1 MKRVVVSGLLFM
13 MVTLIQPLPVSA
25 GETDIRKVSEL
36 DGDQSV
42 DPEKKGSLEA
52 LSEDDASKEGSVTD
66 TNTIDNDTVD
76 NNTANNGQGTSG
88 TDPDQ
93 NPDQTQNP
101 PQEGSKPD
109 SDQTQEPSD
118 PSAGEPDD
126 STDETDETDE
136 TDPPAEGVRTLSG
149 TWVLNGAGWWFACE
163 DGSWPAGEIA
173 EIGGARYAFN
183 EAGYMITGWYQN
195 ENGWF
200 YFDGSGAMHT
210 DWLLLGN
217 TWYYLDA
224 GDQEHPGRMVADCE
238 KVIRGSRYFFT
249 SNGDMQTDW
258 VLRPEGWYYVDKGG
272 GIRKGWLLLGN
283 VWYYLD
289 GENAEYPGLMCED
302 EWKKVN
308 GAWYYL
314 MDGGAMAQ
322 NWLRQPEG
330 WYYLGGDGARKAGWQ
345 LIGGAWYYLDA
356 QNAEYPN
363 RMCEEEWKKINGVW
377 YYLTGSG
384 AMATGWVHLPE
395 GWYYTDASGARKTGW
410 QAIGG
415 AWYYLDGENTE
426 HPGLMVEENWKEI
439 GGKWYYLTGS
449 GAMAVN
455 WLSRP
460 EGKYYVGSDGAR
472 RTGWQ
477 KISGNWYYF
486 YTEDDPDGNK
496 CGVMAA
502 NTVID
507 GWNISASGIGTNGT
521 PGATPGDVP
530 GGESGDI
537 QSKIEYIKQ
546 FKGVP
551 YVLGGNTTS
560 GWDCSGFT
568 WWALKYLGVSNPPR
582 TALQQSSGGINVNKN
597 NMSEW
602 KPGDILVYTAG
613 GVVNHV
619 ALYLGNGQ
627 LMHALNPTT
636 GTTIQGV
643 EYYEQWDSRNQLALV
658 RRYL

>member
-1 MKRVVVSGLLFM
+1 
-13 MVTLIQPLPVSA
+13 
-25 GETDIRKVSEL
+25 
-36 DGDQSV
+36 
-42 DPEKKGSLEA
+42 
-52 LSEDDASKEGSVTD
+52 
-66 TNTIDNDTVD
+66 
-76 NNTANNGQGTSG
+76 
-88 TDPDQ
+88 
-93 NPDQTQNP
+93 
-101 PQEGSKPD
+101 
-109 SDQTQEPSD
+109 
-118 PSAGEPDD
+118 
-126 STDETDETDE
+126 
-136 TDPPAEGVRTLSG
+136 
-149 TWVLNGAGWWFACE
+149 
-163 DGSWPAGEIA
+163 
-173 EIGGARYAFN
+173 
-183 EAGYMITGWYQN
+183 
-195 ENGWF
+195 
-200 YFDGSGAMHT
+200 MHT

-224 GDQEHPGRMVADCE
+224 GDQEQPGRMVADCE

-345 LIGGAWYYLDA
+345 LIGGAWYYLD
-356 QNAEYPN
+356 
-363 RMCEEEWKKINGVW
+363 
-377 YYLTGSG
+377 
-384 AMATGWVHLPE
+384 
-395 GWYYTDASGARKTGW
+395 
-410 QAIGG
+410 
-415 AWYYLDGENTE
+415 GENTE
-426 HPGLMVEENWKEI
+426 QPGLRLEENWKEI
-439 GGKWYYLTGS
+439 GGKCYYLTGS

-496 CGVMAA
+496 CGVMAT

-582 TALQQSSGGINVNKN
+582 TALQQSIGGINVNKN

>member
-42 DPEKKGSLEA
+42 DPEKKGSLED
-52 LSEDDASKEGSVTD
+52 LSEEDASKEGGVTD

-76 NNTANNGQGTSG
+76 NNTADNGQGTSG
-88 TDPDQ
+88 TD
-93 NPDQTQNP
+93 PDQTQNP

-118 PSAGEPDD
+118 PSAEEPDD
-126 STDETDETDE
+126 SADEEDETDE

-149 TWVLNGAGWWFACE
+149 AWVLNGAGWWFACE

-345 LIGGAWYYLDA
+345 LIGGAWYYLD
-356 QNAEYPN
+356 
-363 RMCEEEWKKINGVW
+363 
-377 YYLTGSG
+377 
-384 AMATGWVHLPE
+384 
-395 GWYYTDASGARKTGW
+395 
-410 QAIGG
+410 
-415 AWYYLDGENTE
+415 GENTE

-439 GGKWYYLTGS
+439 GGKCYYLTGS

-496 CGVMAA
+496 CGVMAT

-521 PGATPGDVP
+521 PGASPGDVP

-537 QSKIEYIKQ
+537 QSKIAYIEQ

-582 TALQQSSGGINVNKN
+582 TALQQSIGGINVNKN

-627 LMHALNPTT
+627 LMHALNPEI

-643 EYYEQWDSRNQLALV
+643 ENYEQWDSRNQLALV

>member
-25 GETDIRKVSEL
+25 GEADIRKVSEL

-42 DPEKKGSLEA
+42 DPEKKGSLED
-52 LSEDDASKEGSVTD
+52 LSEEDASKEGGVTD
-66 TNTIDNDTVD
+66 TNTVDNDTAD
-76 NNTANNGQGTSG
+76 NGQGTSG

-126 STDETDETDE
+126 STDETDE

-272 GIRKGWLLLGN
+272 GIRKGWLLLGS

-330 WYYLGGDGARKAGWQ
+330 WYYLGGDGAR
-345 LIGGAWYYLDA
+345 
-356 QNAEYPN
+356 
-363 RMCEEEWKKINGVW
+363 
-377 YYLTGSG
+377 
-384 AMATGWVHLPE
+384 
-395 GWYYTDASGARKTGW
+395 
-410 QAIGG
+410 
-415 AWYYLDGENTE
+415 
-426 HPGLMVEENWKEI
+426 
-439 GGKWYYLTGS
+439 
-449 GAMAVN
+449 
-455 WLSRP
+455 
-460 EGKYYVGSDGAR
+460 

-477 KISGNWYYF
+477 RIDGNWYYF

-496 CGVMAA
+496 CGVMAT

-537 QSKIEYIKQ
+537 QSKIAYIKQ
-546 FKGVP
+546 FEGVP

-582 TALQQSSGGINVNKN
+582 TALQQSIGGINVNKN

-627 LMHALNPTT
+627 LMHALSPST
-636 GTTIQGV
+636 GTKIQSV